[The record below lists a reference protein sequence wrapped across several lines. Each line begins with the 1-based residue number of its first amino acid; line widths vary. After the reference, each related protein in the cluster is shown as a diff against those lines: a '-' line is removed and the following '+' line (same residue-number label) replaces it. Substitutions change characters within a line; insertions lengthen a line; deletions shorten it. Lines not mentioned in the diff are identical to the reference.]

1 MRFFLVDK
9 VTELV
14 PGERARGVKCVTL
27 TDQILHDH
35 FPDHPIF
42 PGSLLI
48 EGLAQLSG
56 FLIETS
62 RKPGEGRAMP
72 DRAVLAQIDKAKF
85 HKPAWAGDAIELT
98 ATLVSELDAA
108 AVTEVTASV
117 AGTEIA
123 RAKLTFMM
131 MRVDS
136 AAVQEQRRALY
147 RVWTRELPNKPDGLA

>member
-1 MRFFLVDK
+1 MRYFLVDK
-9 VTELV
+9 VTEWV
-14 PGERARGVKCVTL
+14 KSERARGIKCVTL
-27 TDQILHDH
+27 TDQVLHDH

-62 RKPGEGRAMP
+62 RAPGPE
-72 DRAVLAQIDKAKF
+72 RAVLAQIDKAKF
-85 HKPAWAGDAIELT
+85 HKPAWAGDAIELA

-117 AGTEIA
+117 AGEQIA

-131 MRVDS
+131 TRVDS
-136 AAVQEQRRALY
+136 AAVHEQRRALY
-147 RVWTRELPNKPDGLA
+147 RVWTRDLPNRPEGLR

>member
-1 MRFFLVDK
+1 MRYFLVDK
-9 VTELV
+9 VTEWTK
-14 PGERARGVKCVTL
+14 GERARGIKCVTL
-27 TDQILHDH
+27 TDQVLHDH

-62 RKPGEGRAMP
+62 RAPGLE
-72 DRAVLAQIDKAKF
+72 RAVLAQIDKAKF

-117 AGTEIA
+117 SGEQIA

-131 MRVDS
+131 TRVDS
-136 AAVQEQRRALY
+136 TAVHEQRRALY
-147 RVWTRELPNKPDGLA
+147 RVWTRDLPNKPEGLA

>member
-1 MRFFLVDK
+1 MRYFLVDK
-9 VTELV
+9 VTEWTK
-14 PGERARGVKCVTL
+14 GERARGIKCVTL
-27 TDQILHDH
+27 TDQVLHDH

-48 EGLAQLSG
+48 EALAQLAG

-62 RKPGEGRAMP
+62 RPPGL

-108 AVTEVTASV
+108 AVTDVSASV
-117 AGTEIA
+117 NGTEIA

-131 MRVDS
+131 TRVDS
-136 AAVQEQRRALY
+136 AAVHEQRRSLY
-147 RVWTRELPNKPDGLA
+147 RVWTRDLSPKPEGLA